1 MKKTDRRLCLIL
13 ALLMLAAALLVACDD
28 GGDPAT
34 HGGLDNDYMYS
45 FFYNSVS
52 VTPGSSFEKLKPL
65 LGEPTGYFE
74 AASCAF
80 DGNDKIYTYGS
91 VQISVSP
98 LAGVDTVYMVTLL
111 DDSVETPEGIRVGDA
126 KAAVLETY
134 GDKGVDNG
142 ASLVYIAG
150 LTELVFLIR
159 DDCVTSVQYRYLDT
173 ASAN

>member
-1 MKKTDRRLCLIL
+1 MERIERKICL
-13 ALLMLAAALLVACDD
+13 ALAILLMMSALLVSCED
-28 GGDPAT
+28 GSDPTA
-34 HGGLDNDYMYS
+34 HGHSNDYMYS
-45 FFYNSVS
+45 FSYNSVS
-52 VTPGSSFEKLKPL
+52 ITPGSSFEQLKPQ

-111 DDSVETPEGIRVGDA
+111 DDSIATPEGISVGDA
-126 KAAVLETY
+126 KTAVIEAY

-142 ASLVYIAG
+142 ASMVYIAG

-159 DDCVTSVQYRYLDT
+159 DDCVTSVQYRYLDA
-173 ASAN
+173 ASVD

>member
-1 MKKTDRRLCLIL
+1 MKKTVRKLCLTL
-13 ALLMLAAALLVACDD
+13 ALLILSVTLLAACDD
-28 GGDPAT
+28 DGGKLAT
-34 HGGLDNDYMYS
+34 QYMYS
-45 FFYNSVS
+45 FSYNNVS
-52 VTPGSSFEKLKPL
+52 ITPGSSFDELKPL
-65 LGEPTGYFE
+65 LGEYTGYFE

-111 DDSVETPEGIRVGDA
+111 DDSVATPEGIRVGDA
-126 KAAVLETY
+126 KAAVLKAY

-142 ASLVYIAG
+142 ASIVYIAG

-159 DDCVTSVQYRYLDT
+159 DDCVTSVQYRYLEA